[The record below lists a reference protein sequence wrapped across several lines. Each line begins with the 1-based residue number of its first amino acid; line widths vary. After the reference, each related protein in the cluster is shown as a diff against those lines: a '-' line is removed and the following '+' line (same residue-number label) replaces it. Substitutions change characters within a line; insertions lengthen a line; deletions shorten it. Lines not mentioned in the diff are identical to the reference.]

1 VLVTNL
7 TNLIQPL
14 IRYRL
19 DDVMTELPAAGYG
32 HQRATVSGR
41 NDDLL
46 AIGGVTV
53 HPLTVRS
60 TLLRHP
66 AISEYQVRVAN
77 HEPRPTLDVAIVVT
91 DDCDLDVVRR
101 DLGTALLTAA
111 AAAEVS
117 VSVVDRLERHPQ
129 TGKIRRFI
137 AA

>member
-1 VLVTNL
+1 
-7 TNLIQPL
+7 
-14 IRYRL
+14 
-19 DDVMTELPAAGYG
+19 M
-32 HQRATVSGR
+32 
-41 NDDLL
+41 
-46 AIGGVTV
+46 
-53 HPLTVRS
+53 
-60 TLLRHP
+60 LRHP

-101 DLGTALLTAA
+101 DLGTALLAAA